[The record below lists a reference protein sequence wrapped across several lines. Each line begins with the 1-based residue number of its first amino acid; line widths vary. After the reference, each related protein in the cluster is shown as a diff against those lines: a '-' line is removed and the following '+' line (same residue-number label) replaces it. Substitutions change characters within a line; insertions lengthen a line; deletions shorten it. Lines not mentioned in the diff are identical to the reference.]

1 MALIGNLRNR
11 MGLWVVVFVFVAIV
25 SFTLDGLI
33 GNGNFIFNDDREVG
47 EIAGHSISL
56 DEFQA
61 VVQEREA
68 NYVMNFGRQ
77 PGEREMTTLR
87 QQAWELLILRHAI
100 EKEYDK
106 LGVDVTIDEQT
117 DMVYGKNVDENIR
130 QAFTDQNTGE
140 FDKDRLVQYLKELKD
155 EPSDPQL
162 YSMWQQQRT
171 RWELFQRDLA
181 PGRERIK
188 YENLLLK
195 TNYVTSAEAQREY
208 HNATDVAEIKYV
220 FVPYYSVSDSAATP
234 SDADLEAYYN
244 KNKERFKT
252 EEGRD
257 IRYVSFS
264 VTPTSKDTMAIKTE
278 MDRIVKELKE
288 SQEDSIY
295 AASNTDGA
303 EPFQTV
309 NAGSLPETI
318 SPDDLRA
325 GNVIGPFIDGG
336 AYKVVKVT
344 AVTKDTVYSARA
356 SHILIK
362 WENES
367 EAAKKAAK
375 EKARGILKE
384 IQAGADFAAKAR
396 QHGTDGTAT
405 RGGDLGWFTSGKMV
419 KPFEDAVFG
428 AKKTGVLNDVV
439 ETDFGYHII
448 SVTNVKDNAAY
459 KLATVERNI
468 AASNETINSAYRR
481 AESFASGLSGVD
493 NFNAKAKEEK
503 LEVEEAKNLKA
514 NDRRTGNLN
523 DARTVVQ
530 WAFRDASIGDVS
542 EVFDLQ
548 DQYVVA
554 VLTGETKKGYRT
566 FETVKTEITPEVRKE
581 VQAKA
586 IIAKL
591 KGIEGTLDEIAQKY
605 GSDANVYSSSDLKLS
620 ASSLPTAGF
629 EPKVVGVAFALENNK
644 RTEPIAGENGV
655 FILEVQNKTN
665 APEIADYSQYKT
677 TVEQNILSRSAFS
690 IAEAIK
696 DNAKI
701 EDKRYKFY

>member
-47 EIAGHSISL
+47 EIAGHSISIE
-56 DEFQA
+56 EFQA

-87 QQAWELLILRHAI
+87 QQAWDLLILRHAI

-155 EPSDPQL
+155 EPADPQL
-162 YSMWQQQRT
+162 LSMWQQQRT
-171 RWELFQRDLA
+171 RWELFQRDLG

-220 FVPYYSVSDSAATP
+220 FVPYYSVTDSAATP
-234 SDADLEAYYN
+234 SDSDLEAYYN

-264 VTPTSKDTMAIKTE
+264 VTPTSKDTLGIKSD
-278 MDRIVKELKE
+278 MDRVVKELKE

-295 AASNTDGA
+295 AVSNSDGS

-318 SPDDLRA
+318 KPEDLKQ
-325 GNVIGPFIDGG
+325 GNVIGPFIEGG
-336 AYKVVKVT
+336 MYKVVKVT
-344 AVTKDTVYSARA
+344 AVTTDTLYSARA

-362 WENES
+362 WDNES

-384 IQAGADFAAKAR
+384 IKAGADFAAKAR

-459 KLATVERNI
+459 KLASVERNI
-468 AASNETINSAYRR
+468 VASNETVNAAYRN

-493 NFNAKAKEEK
+493 NFNARAKEEK

-523 DARTVVQ
+523 DARQVVQ
-530 WAFRDASIGDVS
+530 WAFRDASVGDVS
-542 EVFDLQ
+542 EVFDLE

-566 FETVKTEITPEVRKE
+566 LETVKTEITPEVRKD

-586 IIAKL
+586 IISKL
-591 KGIEGTLDEIAQKY
+591 KGMDGTLEEIAQKY

-644 RTEPIAGENGV
+644 RTEPVAGENGV
-655 FILEVQNKTN
+655 FILEVQNKTA
-665 APEIADYSQYKT
+665 APEVGDYTQYKAT
-677 TVEQNILSRSAFS
+677 IEQNILSRSAFG

-696 DNAKI
+696 ENAKI